1 MHYGYFCKNRFFFRK
16 HYDKKNVF
24 LGKKTDTRFVVGKN
38 DKEKQKQNHYP
49 EIG

>member
-1 MHYGYFCKNRFFFRK
+1 MIIFAKIGLFFRK

-24 LGKKTDTRFVVGKN
+24 LGKKTDTPFVVGKN

>member
-1 MHYGYFCKNRFFFRK
+1 MIIFAKIGLFFRK

-24 LGKKTDTRFVVGKN
+24 LGKKTDVPFVVGKN
-38 DKEKQKQNHYP
+38 DKEKQKQNHHP

>member
-1 MHYGYFCKNRFFFRK
+1 MVSFAKIGNFLESIM
-16 HYDKKNVF
+16 KKNVF
-24 LGKKTDTRFVVGKN
+24 LGKKTDVPFVVGKN